1 MALTATAGIAR
12 ILQLLPVQAVR
23 TGHHCVQ
30 ITPVP
35 GHSPPAKL
43 HGAMRRAGPPLYDL
57 LPMWIQRFRA
67 RMFKLLR
74 SPGIDSKESVPPAY
88 VAWWAGTITL
98 FLLGSYSPHRKGG
111 ERMREFNTYKKEF
124 ILT

>member
-30 ITPVP
+30 NTPVP

-43 HGAMRRAGPPLYDL
+43 HVDSAPCWATS
-57 LPMWIQRFRA
+57 
-67 RMFKLLR
+67 LR
-74 SPGIDSKESVPPAY
+74 PSAY
-88 VAWWAGTITL
+88 VDPTMEEDGATV
-98 FLLGSYSPHRKGG
+98 
-111 ERMREFNTYKKEF
+111 RM
-124 ILT
+124 